1 MCFSGGTT
9 TIAYDRLDRPVLTTD
24 ANGFKIFTRY
34 DIISRP
40 VVSGR
45 YKGTASPG
53 TSDPLYETPNTTAP
67 HYYTSTAFPTD
78 NNLDVYKVLYYD
90 DYDLDNNGNL
100 GSTETYEEC
109 RARGKELVEDGES
122 MKIIMPKVKEAFGD
136 EAELEYHVGCLK
148 SEDV

>member
-1 MCFSGGTT
+1 MYAAILAICLAGSAPSIDSNQCV
-9 TIAYDRLDRPVLTTD
+9 TIL
-24 ANGFKIFTRY
+24 
-34 DIISRP
+34 
-40 VVSGR
+40 
-45 YKGTASPG
+45 
-53 TSDPLYETPNTTAP
+53 
-67 HYYTSTAFPTD
+67 
-78 NNLDVYKVLYYD
+78 
-90 DYDLDNNGNL
+90 L